1 MKAAV
6 IIFHKNI
13 ERYPA
18 EWVRQC
24 TESIYEQAVSNWF
37 DVFELNYGG
46 WQLAVYPN
54 SKFFNDEYS
63 NHAEAHN
70 YLLDRVFEED
80 YDCAFNVNI
89 DDYYHPYRFALQIKA
104 IEQGYDVVSSNFY
117 RVDAQGHNIGTFKFD
132 HLDPAAEAK
141 KGHNI
146 IAHPVCC
153 YSRNF
158 WLNCSRL
165 NPAEIPADDFELWKR
180 SYGKFKFTIL
190 PEFLLYQRIHD
201 FNVSKK

>member
-6 IIFHKNI
+6 IIFHKNVQ
-13 ERYPA
+13 RYPQ

-24 TESIYEQAVSNWF
+24 VDSIMAQTISSYMVFEMDYGDNNNFIIDGADKITGDCPTHADAHNLMLDV
-37 DVFELNYGG
+37 VFELG
-46 WQLAVYPN
+46 
-54 SKFFNDEYS
+54 
-63 NHAEAHN
+63 
-70 YLLDRVFEED
+70 

-89 DDYYHPYRFALQIKA
+89 DDYYAPTRFEKQIAA
-104 IEQGYDVVSSNFY
+104 IEAGYDVVSSNFY
-117 RVDAQGHNIGTFKFD
+117 RVDANNNVIGTFKFE
-132 HLDPAAEAK
+132 HLDPVAEAR

-158 WLNCSRL
+158 WMNCSRL

-190 PEFLLYQRIHD
+190 PEFLLFQRIHD